1 MLHTIRGHK
10 PNKMIHI
17 MTHVLCATKIMQ
29 IMTYGVHTILGH
41 GTKYD
46 A

>member
-29 IMTYGVHTILGH
+29 IMTYGVLNVAYHSGP
-41 GTKYD
+41 
-46 A
+46 